1 MLKLHCTYRP
11 SKQVEGEKK
20 SKNMGYVHVN
30 HRVSGHS
37 LVGTY
42 EIQQKKISWKNQR
55 KPVQSIQSSVDL
67 CNVLQS
73 SSSQW
78 PTQFGKQCTKEALH
92 AHSGALLVQH
102 ITFMW
107 GTSAPCPHVPL
118 EAKAFVQLHYYR
130 ITLLMQT
137 ETAVHFMRNWKRL
150 HANQMLKSH
159 TWSMVVV
166 FVFCRWTFC
175 VPRASVYRLKR
186 CSPQTRIYSYSK
198 QCVFNPLVCMFSS
211 LLISWLRCLK
221 STVYTG
227 CAYKA

>member
-11 SKQVEGEKK
+11 SKQVEGGKK

-42 EIQQKKISWKNQR
+42 EIQQKKISWKNQ
-55 KPVQSIQSSVDL
+55 KPVQSIQSPVDL

-150 HANQMLKSH
+150 HANQMFKKSH
-159 TWSMVVV
+159 MKYGGGVCFSAGGP
-166 FVFCRWTFC
+166 FVYLEPVCTDWND
-175 VPRASVYRLKR
+175 VPYRL
-186 CSPQTRIYSYSK
+186 
-198 QCVFNPLVCMFSS
+198 V
-211 LLISWLRCLK
+211 
-221 STVYTG
+221 STVILSNVFLTHWYA
-227 CAYKA
+227 CSAAYLSADWDV